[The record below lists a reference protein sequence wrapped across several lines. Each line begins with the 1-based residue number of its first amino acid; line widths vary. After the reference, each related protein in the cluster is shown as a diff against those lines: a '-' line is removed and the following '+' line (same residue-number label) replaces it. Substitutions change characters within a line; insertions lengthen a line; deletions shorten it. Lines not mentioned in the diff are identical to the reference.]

1 MEQYKM
7 QGDIKATHELQRLFY
22 NFCSLVNHLEIQD
35 EIDKQNI
42 SLMGVMESNGD
53 STKELKDRNSIM

>member
-1 MEQYKM
+1 MAGVK
-7 QGDIKATHELQRLFY
+7 DLQRLFY

-42 SLMGVMESNGD
+42 SLMGVMENNG
-53 STKELKDRNSIM
+53 